1 MQNNVSVG
9 SKLKNNISSDFLF
22 ELGTEELPP
31 KALKNLAISLLS
43 SVESQLKEAEVSFKS
58 TKWFASPRRLSFII
72 NDLAECQNDIEIE
85 KQGPLLSI
93 AYKDG
98 EATKVGLGFA
108 KSCGVAIGDL
118 DNIDTPKGEKLY
130 FKTTQKGRQ
139 TIELLQDIIVKAL
152 KQLPI
157 PKMMKWGDSDVEFV
171 RPVHWVVA
179 LFGNAI
185 VNMKIL
191 GHKSADISFGH
202 RFHHPEAITINSIN
216 DYVNLLA
223 NAMVMVDWQERKD
236 EIVKQAKELAKKNG
250 YQVVLDDDLVEEVC
264 AIVEYPNAMLCD
276 FAKDF
281 LRVPQEALI
290 SSMEEHQKC
299 FALLD
304 KNDELVE
311 HFITISNIISKKP
324 ELVTAGNQKVMN
336 ARLADAAF
344 FYDNDLKTPL
354 ENLLPKL
361 ESVTFH
367 NKLGNMYQ
375 KAQRIATSS
384 QKLADQCEDINSELA
399 YRAGLLAK
407 ADLIS
412 DMVFEFT
419 DLQGII
425 GKYYANAHGETEIV
439 SDAIEQQYW
448 PKYSGAELPKTT
460 LANCVA
466 LAEKLDT
473 LVGIFGAGQKPTGN
487 KDPFALRR
495 SAIGILRILRDTN
508 VDIALDKVID
518 IAIESYKSINSIEF
532 NIETKIEILNFCN
545 DRLKN
550 LYKDEGISVDSF
562 EAING
567 TDYESIKDFDARV
580 QAVKEFVES
589 DNAQSLIASNKRVAN
604 ILAKNAN
611 GATVA
616 FDVEISKHIDNGYEM
631 ALADSIEEV
640 AGDIAKY
647 ISNREY
653 NYALK
658 LLGTLDKVINEFFD
672 NVMVM
677 DEDPKVRTNRIALLK
692 DLNKMFIN
700 IADIS
705 KLS

>member
-1 MQNNVSVG
+1 MR
-9 SKLKNNISSDFLF
+9 
-22 ELGTEELPP
+22 
-31 KALKNLAISLLS
+31 A
-43 SVESQLKEAEVSFKS
+43 
-58 TKWFASPRRLSFII
+58 
-72 NDLAECQNDIEIE
+72 C
-85 KQGPLLSI
+85 
-93 AYKDG
+93 
-98 EATKVGLGFA
+98 
-108 KSCGVAIGDL
+108 
-118 DNIDTPKGEKLY
+118 
-130 FKTTQKGRQ
+130 
-139 TIELLQDIIVKAL
+139 
-152 KQLPI
+152 
-157 PKMMKWGDSDVEFV
+157 
-171 RPVHWVVA
+171 
-179 LFGNAI
+179 
-185 VNMKIL
+185 
-191 GHKSADISFGH
+191 
-202 RFHHPEAITINSIN
+202 
-216 DYVNLLA
+216 LA
-223 NAMVMVDWQERKD
+223 NVMVMVDWQERKD
-236 EIVKQAKELAKKNG
+236 EIIKQAKKLANKND

-264 AIVEYPNAMLCD
+264 AIVEYPNAMLCNFD
-276 FAKDF
+276 KDF

-304 KNDELVE
+304 KNSELVE

-367 NKLGNMYQ
+367 NKLGNMHQ

-384 QKLADQCEDINSELA
+384 QKLAELCEDADSELA

-425 GKYYANAHGETEIV
+425 GKYYAKAHGELQIV
-439 SDAIEQQYW
+439 ADAIEQQYW
-448 PKYSGAELPKTT
+448 PKYSGAELPNTT
-460 LANCVA
+460 IASCVA

-473 LVGIFGAGQKPTGN
+473 LVGIFGVGQKPTGN

-508 VDIALDKVID
+508 VDIALKNVVAV
-518 IAIESYKSINSIEF
+518 AIESYKDINGIEF
-532 NIETKIEILNFCN
+532 NAEIKVEILNFCN

-550 LYKDEGISVDSF
+550 LYKDEGISTDVF
-562 EAING
+562 EAINN
-567 TDYESIKDFDARV
+567 TNYQSIKDFNARV
-580 QAVKEFVES
+580 QAVKKFSES
-589 DNAQSLIASNKRVAN
+589 GNAQSLIASNKRVAN
-604 ILAKNAN
+604 ILSKNVNDAM
-611 GATVA
+611 TI
-616 FDVEISKHIDNGYEM
+616 FDVEISKQIGNGYEM

-640 AGDIAKY
+640 TNDIAKY
-647 ISNREY
+647 MSNREY

-658 LLGTLDKVINEFFD
+658 LLGTLDKVISEFFD

-677 DEDPKVRTNRIALLK
+677 DEDPKIRANRIALLK
-692 DLNKMFIN
+692 DLNQMFVN

>member
-1 MQNNVSVG
+1 MS
-9 SKLKNNISSDFLF
+9 NITKDFLF

-31 KALKNLAISLLS
+31 KVLKNLAISLLS
-43 SVESQLKEAEVSFKS
+43 SVESQLKEAGVGFKS
-58 TKWFASPRRLSFII
+58 TKWFASPRRLAFII
-72 NDLAECQNDIEIE
+72 SDLAESQNDIEIE

-108 KSCGVAIGDL
+108 NSCGVEIDAL
-118 DNIDTPKGEKLY
+118 DKIETPKGEKLY
-130 FKTTQKGRQ
+130 FKATQKGRQ
-139 TIELLQDIIVKAL
+139 TTALLQEIIAKAL

-157 PKMMKWGDSDVEFV
+157 PKMMKWGSSDVEFV

-179 LFGNAI
+179 LFGDA
-185 VNMKIL
+185 VVDMDIL
-191 GHKSADISFGH
+191 GHKAANISFGH
-202 RFHHPEAITINSIN
+202 RFHHPEAITISSIN
-216 DYVNLLA
+216 DYVSLLA
-223 NAMVMVDWQERKD
+223 NAMVVVDWQERKD
-236 EIVKQAKELAKKNG
+236 EIIKQAKELAKKNG

-304 KNDELVE
+304 KNNELVE

-367 NKLGNMYQ
+367 NKLGNMHQ

-384 QKLADQCEDINSELA
+384 QKLAKLCEDTDSELA

-425 GKYYANAHGETEIV
+425 GKYYAKAHGEPEMIA
-439 SDAIEQQYW
+439 DAIEQQYW

-473 LVGIFGAGQKPTGN
+473 LVGIFGIGQKPTGN

-495 SAIGILRILRDTN
+495 SAIGILRILRDTG
-508 VDIALDKVID
+508 VDIALDNVVD
-518 IAIESYKSINSIEF
+518 IAIESYKAINGIEF
-532 NIETKIEILNFCN
+532 NSDTKTEILNFCN

-550 LYKDEGISVDSF
+550 IYKDEGVSTDVFD
-562 EAING
+562 AINS
-567 TDYESIKDFDARV
+567 TNYQSIKDFDARV
-580 QAVKEFVES
+580 QAVKKFRES

-604 ILAKNAN
+604 ILSKNAN
-611 GATVA
+611 DTITL
-616 FDVEISKHIDNGYEM
+616 FDIQISKQIDNGYEM
-631 ALADSIEEV
+631 ALVYSIEEV
-640 AGDIAKY
+640 TSDIAKY
-647 ISNREY
+647 IGNREY
-653 NYALK
+653 NHALK
-658 LLGTLDKVINEFFD
+658 LLGTLDKVVSEFFD
-672 NVMVM
+672 SVMVM
-677 DEDPKVRTNRIALLK
+677 DEDLKIRANRIALLRN
-692 DLNKMFIN
+692 LNQMFVS

-705 KLS
+705 KLG

>member
-1 MQNNVSVG
+1 M
-9 SKLKNNISSDFLF
+9 SSITKDFLF

-31 KALKNLAISLLS
+31 KAIKNLAISLLL
-43 SVESQLKEAEVSFKS
+43 SVENQLKEAKVSFNDA
-58 TKWFASPRRLSFII
+58 KWFASPRRLAFII
-72 NDLAECQNDIEIE
+72 SDLAECQNDIEIE

-108 KSCGVAIGDL
+108 KSCGVEIDAL
-118 DNIDTPKGEKLY
+118 DKIDTPKGEKLY
-130 FKTTQKGRQ
+130 FKTVQKGRQ
-139 TIELLQDIIVKAL
+139 TTDLLQEIMVKAL

-157 PKMMKWGDSDVEFV
+157 PKMMKWGHSDIEFV

-179 LFGNAI
+179 LFGDA
-185 VNMKIL
+185 VVDMEIL
-191 GHKSADISFGH
+191 GHKSTNISFGH
-202 RFHHPEAITINSIN
+202 RFHHSEAITISSIN
-216 DYVNLLA
+216 NYVSLLA
-223 NAMVMVDWQERKD
+223 KAMVVVDWQVRKD
-236 EIVKQAKELAKKNG
+236 DIIKQVKELAKKNG

-304 KNDELVE
+304 KNGELVE

-324 ELVTAGNQKVMN
+324 ELVRIGNQKVMN

-354 ENLLPKL
+354 ENLLPNL

-367 NKLGNMYQ
+367 NKLGNMHQ
-375 KAQRIATSS
+375 KALRMATSS
-384 QKLADQCEDINSELA
+384 QKLAELCEDADSKLA

-412 DMVFEFT
+412 NMVFEFT

-425 GKYYANAHGETEIV
+425 GKYYAKTYGEPEVV
-439 SDAIEQQYW
+439 SDAIEQRYW

-473 LVGIFGAGQKPTGN
+473 LVGIFGVGQKPTGN

-495 SAIGILRILRDTN
+495 SAIGILRILRDTD
-508 VDIALDKVID
+508 VDIALDNVVD
-518 IAIESYKSINSIEF
+518 ITIESYKAINGIEF
-532 NIETKIEILNFCN
+532 NPETKTEILNFCN

-550 LYKDEGISVDSF
+550 LYKDEGVSIDLF
-562 EAING
+562 EAVNG
-567 TDYESIKDFDARV
+567 TDYQSIEDFDARV
-580 QAVKEFVES
+580 QAVKKFSES

-604 ILAKNAN
+604 ILSKNAKET
-611 GATVA
+611 TVE
-616 FDVEISKHIDNGYEM
+616 FDVELSKRIGNDYEM
-631 ALADSIEEV
+631 ALADSIEE
-640 AGDIAKY
+640 IASDMDRY
-647 ISNREY
+647 MCNREY
-653 NYALK
+653 DYAFK
-658 LLGTLDKVINEFFD
+658 LLGTLDKVVSEFFD

-677 DEDPKVRTNRIALLK
+677 EEDLKVRVNRMALLK
-692 DLNKMFIN
+692 DLNKMFVN

-705 KLS
+705 KLL

>member
-1 MQNNVSVG
+1 M
-9 SKLKNNISSDFLF
+9 SSIKKDFLF

-31 KALKNLAISLLS
+31 KALKNLAISLLT
-43 SVESQLKEAEVSFKS
+43 SVENQLKEAEVSFGN

-72 NDLAECQNDIEIE
+72 NDLAEAQNNIEVE
-85 KQGPLLSI
+85 KQGPLVSI
-93 AYKDG
+93 AYSDG

-108 KSCGVAIGDL
+108 KSCGVDFADL
-118 DNIDTPKGEKLY
+118 EKIDTPKGEKLFY
-130 FKTTQKGRQ
+130 KTIQSGQKTVG
-139 TIELLQDIIVKAL
+139 LLQEIVAKAL

-157 PKMMKWGDSDVEFV
+157 PKMMRWGDSDIEFV

-179 LFGNAI
+179 LFGDNI
-185 VNMKIL
+185 VNMEIL
-191 GHKSADISFGH
+191 GHKATNTTYGH
-202 RFHHPEAITINSIN
+202 RFHHPEAIDISSIN
-216 DYVNLLA
+216 NYVNLLT
-223 NAMVMVDWQERKD
+223 NAMVVVDWQQRKD
-236 EIVKQAKELAKKNG
+236 EIIKQAKELAKKNS
-250 YQVVLDDDLVEEVC
+250 YKVVLDDDLVEEVC

-276 FAKDF
+276 FNKDF

-324 ELVTAGNQKVMN
+324 ELVTTGNQKVMN

-344 FYDNDLKTPL
+344 FYDTDLKTPL
-354 ENLLPKL
+354 DNLLPKL

-367 NKLGNMYQ
+367 NKLGNMHQ

-384 QKLADQCEDINSELA
+384 QKLALLCEADSEFA

-425 GKYYANAHGETEIV
+425 GKYYAKAHGESEIV
-439 SDAIEQQYW
+439 ADAIEQQYW
-448 PKYSGAELPKTT
+448 PRYSGAELPKTAT
-460 LANCVA
+460 ANCVA

-473 LVGIFGAGQKPTGN
+473 LIGIFGIGQKPTGN

-495 SAIGILRILRDTN
+495 SAIGILRILRDTE
-508 VDIALDKVID
+508 VDISLEKVID
-518 IAIESYKSINSIEF
+518 IAIESYKTINDIEF
-532 NIETKIEILNFCN
+532 NDDTKVEVLSFCN

-550 LYKDEGISVDSF
+550 FYKDEGISADTF
-562 EAING
+562 EAINN
-567 TDYESIKDFDARV
+567 TNYQSIKDFDARM
-580 QAVKEFVES
+580 QAVKKFSES
-589 DNAQSLIASNKRVAN
+589 NRAGSLIASNKRVAN
-604 ILAKNAN
+604 ILNKNAN
-611 GATVA
+611 DVIGV
-616 FDVEISKHIDNGYEM
+616 FDIEIAKKIDNGYEM
-631 ALADSIEEV
+631 ALADSIEEITS
-640 AGDIAKY
+640 DISKY
-647 ISNREY
+647 INNREY
-653 NYALK
+653 GYAFE
-658 LLGTLDKVINEFFD
+658 LLGTLDKVISEFFD

-677 DEDPKVRTNRIALLK
+677 DEDLEVRANRIALLK
-692 DLNKMFIN
+692 DLNKMFVS

-705 KLS
+705 KLA